1 MLFQATGW
9 SAPAFGPRA
18 RVEFQRI
25 CASLKPAAFKQQAEM
40 ILMSFS
46 IKSFDQIIRDGFKRN
61 SKRNLEVG
69 GWGVG
74 GGKQACFTM
83 HQISEKCCYDPLRSL
98 SQSLVCE
105 NNIERGNSVMG
116 RTTIYRHRL
125 TVSLRYSCL
134 DFTCC

>member
-1 MLFQATGW
+1 
-9 SAPAFGPRA
+9 
-18 RVEFQRI
+18 
-25 CASLKPAAFKQQAEM
+25 M

-105 NNIERGNSVMG
+105 NTLNKSLKEGIQLWEGLRFIG
-116 RTTIYRHRL
+116 
-125 TVSLRYSCL
+125 TVSRYHCVIHVWIL
-134 DFTCC
+134 LAVEIVLL